1 MNILG
6 IDVGGTS
13 IKGSIVSEK
22 GEMNEKF
29 VYLINMNENQEE
41 CIQSL
46 FKVIDEYLSKQQV
59 KIDGIGIGIPGTVDT
74 KKGMVTYSNNLKWK
88 DLKIVEFFEKHY
100 KLPVKITN
108 DANAA
113 ALGEAKF
120 GAGKSYH
127 DIVMI
132 TLGTG
137 VGGGIVI
144 NDQLF
149 EGNEGKGAELGHTT
163 LVLDGLPCSCGR
175 NGCFEQYASATAL
188 IRQTKEAIEQNPK
201 SILANMC
208 TDESMIA
215 KTVFEAARKDCP
227 VANAVINQYI
237 HYLSEGLLNICNVF
251 RPQAIVLSG
260 GISKEGK
267 YLTDKIDQYLAK
279 FDYGYPY
286 SPKVEIL
293 ISQLGYNS
301 GIIGAASLLI
311 SQK

>member
-1 MNILG
+1 MNVLG

-13 IKGSIVSEK
+13 IKGSIVSDNGK
-22 GEMNEKF
+22 MKDTF
-29 VYLINMNENQEE
+29 VYPINKKENQEK
-41 CIQSL
+41 CINSL
-46 FKVIDEYLSKQQV
+46 FKVIDEYLEKEEI
-59 KIDGIGIGIPGTVDT
+59 KIDGIGIGIPGTIDSE
-74 KKGMVTYSNNLKWK
+74 KGIVTYSSNLKWK
-88 DLKIVEFFEKHY
+88 DFKIVEFFEKHY

-260 GISKEGK
+260 GISKECK

-279 FDYGYPY
+279 FAYGYPY

-293 ISQLGYNS
+293 VSQLGYNS